1 MVKDQ
6 HKVDDTTLSAETT
19 YPINFTQLIFVS
31 ALCKQQ
37 FILFINALKI
47 YQFKSKE
54 SEIKYYTLCLGNISK
69 DFTINNMNKAR
80 LKRNKRFLSI
90 DFNPIDTNDT
100 SDIHKYLIK
109 KINQCLGKLRK
120 HLLDY

>member
-1 MVKDQ
+1 MKDQ

-31 ALCKQQ
+31 TLRKQQ
-37 FILFINALKI
+37 FILFINASKI

-69 DFTINNMNKAR
+69 DFTVNNMNKAR

-90 DFNPIDTNDT
+90 DFNPIDANDT
-100 SDIHKYLIK
+100 LDIHKYLIK

>member
-31 ALCKQQ
+31 TLRKQQ
-37 FILFINALKI
+37 FILFINASKI

-69 DFTINNMNKAR
+69 DFTVNNMNKAR

-90 DFNPIDTNDT
+90 DFNPIDANDT
-100 SDIHKYLIK
+100 LDIHKYLIK

>member
-31 ALCKQQ
+31 TLRQQQ
-37 FILFINALKI
+37 FILFINASKI

-90 DFNPIDTNDT
+90 DFNPIDANDT
-100 SDIHKYLIK
+100 LDIHNYLIK

>member
-1 MVKDQ
+1 MKDQ
-6 HKVDDTTLSAETT
+6 HKVYDTTLSAETT

-31 ALCKQQ
+31 TLRKQQ
-37 FILFINALKI
+37 FILFINASKI
-47 YQFKSKE
+47 YHFKSKE
-54 SEIKYYTLCLGNISK
+54 SEIKYYTQRLGNISK

-100 SDIHKYLIK
+100 LDIHK
-109 KINQCLGKLRK
+109 
-120 HLLDY
+120 

>member
-1 MVKDQ
+1 MKDQ

-31 ALCKQQ
+31 TLRKQQ
-37 FILFINALKI
+37 FILFINASKI

-69 DFTINNMNKAR
+69 GFTINNMNKAR

-90 DFNPIDTNDT
+90 DFNPIDANDT
-100 SDIHKYLIK
+100 LDIHKYLIK

>member
-31 ALCKQQ
+31 TLCKQQ

-90 DFNPIDTNDT
+90 DFYPIDTNDT

>member
-31 ALCKQQ
+31 TLRQQQ
-37 FILFINALKI
+37 FILFINASKI

-100 SDIHKYLIK
+100 LDIHKYLIK

>member
-31 ALCKQQ
+31 TLRKQQ
-37 FILFINALKI
+37 FILFINASKI
-47 YQFKSKE
+47 YHFKSKE
-54 SEIKYYTLCLGNISK
+54 SEIKYYTQCLGNISK

-100 SDIHKYLIK
+100 LDIHK
-109 KINQCLGKLRK
+109 
-120 HLLDY
+120 

>member
-31 ALCKQQ
+31 TLRKQQ
-37 FILFINALKI
+37 FILFINASKI

-69 DFTINNMNKAR
+69 DFTVNNMNKAR